1 MSRIPSTS
9 WAAVPFAMFL
19 AACGSSPSSTA
30 GQLPGL
36 SDLASAA
43 STDLTPPSAPS
54 NLTWA
59 SDGMTVTMTWGPS
72 TDDVGVVSYDLLY
85 GSFFLGTFSDTT
97 LTLIGFKSGTPYS
110 FTVKARD
117 AAGNLSVASNTA
129 TVLLGAFKDTTPPS
143 PPTGLKTT
151 SVTDNRVTLSWT
163 ASTDDTGV
171 VVYQVSSGA
180 SVVATAPAGTTA
192 TVSSLTPSTT
202 YVFTVTALDAAG
214 NVSPGASITVTTQ
227 NTIDTTPPSAPS
239 GLTASN
245 VTTTSATL
253 SWSASTDN
261 VAVTGYTLY
270 NGASIAA
277 STSSLS
283 AAVSG
288 LSPGTTYAFTVAAKD
303 AAGNTSASS
312 STVSV
317 TTISAS
323 QNISINV
330 GGAATGS
337 FIADADFSGGTTY
350 SNTNTIDTSA
360 VSSAVPAAVF
370 QSERYGPFTYIVPGL
385 TAGSPYVVTLYFAE
399 TYLSA
404 AGARLFDVA
413 INGANVLSGFD
424 IYGTAGAQNKAVAQ
438 SFNATAD
445 GSGQVTIA
453 FTAGAVENPKVCGIT
468 VASGSLPTYSLTVT
482 KSGSGT
488 GTVSGGGI
496 NCGATC
502 TASVVSGTSV
512 TLAAS
517 PSSGSSFS
525 GWGGACSGTSATC
538 AVTMSAARTVTATF
552 GTAPTSTG
560 PCDLY
565 AAGSAPCVAAHS
577 TVRALYGAYTGSLY
591 QVRRASDGATK
602 DVMPLT
608 AGGYA
613 NSAVQDSFCASTTCT
628 ISVIYDQSPN
638 GNHLT
643 KTAPGGWLNNGGTE
657 ADAAAAKIKVGGHT
671 VYGIYTTM
679 SWDNNVRTVAY
690 RNNKTKGVATGDQA
704 ESMYMVVDGQRTNE
718 WCCFDYGNAETDSL
732 DDGDATMEA
741 VYFGTST
748 QWSKANGAGPW
759 VMADLEN
766 GLFTGSDLK
775 VVTSTN
781 TPIVAKYVTAMLKGP
796 SGNRYALKA
805 GDAQSGALAVKYD
818 GQRPSG
824 YSPMKKQ
831 GAIILGTGGDNSHT
845 GIGTFFE
852 GCMTSGNPSDATD
865 SAVQAN
871 IVAAGYGN

>member
-1 MSRIPSTS
+1 MNRIPFVKR
-9 WAAVPFAMFL
+9 AAVLLGLVL
-19 AACGSSPSSTA
+19 AACEGSSPDA
-30 GQLPGL
+30 PGHLLPL
-36 SDLASAA
+36 SDLNSAA
-43 STDLTPPSAPS
+43 SADLTPPSAPS
-54 NLTWA
+54 NLMWANDGLTVALTW
-59 SDGMTVTMTWGPS
+59 SPS
-72 TDDVGVVSYDLLY
+72 TDDVGVVGYDLLY

-97 LTLIGFKSGTPYS
+97 LVLIGFKPGTPYV

-117 AAGNLSVASNTA
+117 AAGNLSLASNAT
-129 TVLLGAFKDTTPPS
+129 TVLLAALKDTTPPTA
-143 PPTGLKTT
+143 PTNLRST
-151 SVTDNRVTLSWT
+151 SVTATSISLAWNPS
-163 ASTDDTGV
+163 SDDVGI
-171 VVYQVSSGA
+171 VVYQVYSG
-180 SVVATAPAGTTA
+180 STVVGTAPAGTTG
-192 TVSSLTPSTT
+192 T
-202 YVFTVTALDAAG
+202 
-214 NVSPGASITVTTQ
+214 
-227 NTIDTTPPSAPS
+227 
-239 GLTASN
+239 
-245 VTTTSATL
+245 
-253 SWSASTDN
+253 
-261 VAVTGYTLY
+261 
-270 NGASIAA
+270 
-277 STSSLS
+277 
-283 AAVSG
+283 VSG
-288 LSPGTTYAFTVAAKD
+288 LSPGTTYGFTVVAKD

-312 STVSV
+312 SVVSV
-317 TTISAS
+317 TTTSAS
-323 QNISINV
+323 QSISVNV
-330 GGAATGS
+330 GGAATGT
-337 FIADADFSGGTTY
+337 FLADADFSGGTTY
-350 SNTNTIDTSA
+350 SNTNTIDTSL
-360 VSSAVPAAVF
+360 VSSSVPAAVF
-370 QSERYGPFTYIVPGL
+370 QSERYGPFTYSIPGL

-413 INGANVLSGFD
+413 INGAKVLSGFD
-424 IYGTAGAQNKAVAQ
+424 IYAAAGAQNKAVAQ

-453 FTAGAVENPKVCGIT
+453 FTAGAVENPKACGIA
-468 VASGSLPTYSLTVT
+468 VASGSLPTYSLNVS
-482 KSGSGT
+482 KSGAGA

-496 NCGATC
+496 NCGGTC

-512 TLAAS
+512 TLTAS

-525 GWGGACSGTSATC
+525 GWSGACSGTSPTC
-538 AVTMSAARTVTATF
+538 AVTMSAAQTVTATF

-565 AAGSAPCVAAHS
+565 AADSAPCVAAHS

-602 DVMPLT
+602 DVLPLT

-671 VYGIYTTM
+671 VYGIYVTM

-704 ESMYMVVDGQRTNE
+704 ESMYMVVDGQRSNE

-741 VYFGTST
+741 LYFGTST
-748 QWSKANGAGPW
+748 QWSKGNGAGPW
-759 VMADLEN
+759 VLADLEN
-766 GLFTGSDLK
+766 GLFAGADPTA
-775 VVTSTN
+775 VTASN
-781 TPIVAKYVTAMLKGP
+781 TPIAAKYTTAMLKGP
-796 SGNRYALKA
+796 SGNRFALKA
-805 GDAQSGALAVKYD
+805 GDAQSGSLAVKYD
-818 GQRPSG
+818 GQRPAG

>member
-1 MSRIPSTS
+1 
-9 WAAVPFAMFL
+9 
-19 AACGSSPSSTA
+19 
-30 GQLPGL
+30 
-36 SDLASAA
+36 
-43 STDLTPPSAPS
+43 
-54 NLTWA
+54 
-59 SDGMTVTMTWGPS
+59 
-72 TDDVGVVSYDLLY
+72 
-85 GSFFLGTFSDTT
+85 
-97 LTLIGFKSGTPYS
+97 
-110 FTVKARD
+110 
-117 AAGNLSVASNTA
+117 
-129 TVLLGAFKDTTPPS
+129 
-143 PPTGLKTT
+143 
-151 SVTDNRVTLSWT
+151 
-163 ASTDDTGV
+163 
-171 VVYQVSSGA
+171 
-180 SVVATAPAGTTA
+180 
-192 TVSSLTPSTT
+192 
-202 YVFTVTALDAAG
+202 
-214 NVSPGASITVTTQ
+214 
-227 NTIDTTPPSAPS
+227 
-239 GLTASN
+239 
-245 VTTTSATL
+245 
-253 SWSASTDN
+253 
-261 VAVTGYTLY
+261 
-270 NGASIAA
+270 
-277 STSSLS
+277 
-283 AAVSG
+283 
-288 LSPGTTYAFTVAAKD
+288 
-303 AAGNTSASS
+303 
-312 STVSV
+312 
-317 TTISAS
+317 
-323 QNISINV
+323 
-330 GGAATGS
+330 
-337 FIADADFSGGTTY
+337 
-350 SNTNTIDTSA
+350 
-360 VSSAVPAAVF
+360 
-370 QSERYGPFTYIVPGL
+370 
-385 TAGSPYVVTLYFAE
+385 VTLYFAE

-602 DVMPLT
+602 DVLPLT